1 MTREDLMRGS
11 KKAEADGRVPMRPP
25 SSAQIKRHRAPTRVS
40 EQLEKLLT
48 IAEAAEILRCSK
60 RTVRRR
66 IETKNLPA
74 ITDGGIVRIDPMD
87 LQDYI
92 RYHRSR

>member
-1 MTREDLMRGS
+1 MRGS
-11 KKAEADGRVPMRPP
+11 KKIEVDGRVSVRPP
-25 SSAQIKRHRAPTRVS
+25 SSAQIKNHRAPMRIS
-40 EQLEKLLT
+40 KQLEKLLT
-48 IAEAAEILRCSK
+48 ITEAAEILRCSK

-66 IETKNLPA
+66 IETKDLRA

-92 RYHRSR
+92 RDHRSR